1 MIIIVTLLIV
11 IDINEQK
18 LSIPVGYSIN
28 HDKKYR
34 LLNGRAYFELYFLK
48 RNKCMTVSN
57 WVQTINVRNL
67 STKFY

>member
-28 HDKKYR
+28 HDKKIQT
-34 LLNGRAYFELYFLK
+34 LK
-48 RNKCMTVSN
+48 GEG
-57 WVQTINVRNL
+57 IL
-67 STKFY
+67 